1 LRGVDIDECDIW
13 DDMERVMKL
22 LKLLARMICRGRRNT
37 PMLKILHFLARLIC
51 RGWRNTPSPP
61 ARPRT
66 RRRPF

>member
-1 LRGVDIDECDIW
+1 ML
-13 DDMERVMKL
+13 KL
-22 LKLLARMICRGRRNT
+22 LHFLARMICRGRRNT
-37 PMLKILHFLARLIC
+37 PMLKILHFLARMIC